1 MADKKI
7 KFTQAEYEKLSK
19 QLDQAES
26 ARNNTLFKRV
36 RNKVRSLYMTEDQMT
51 DMKEKE
57 RFGQRAIT
65 GKHNSLLKRVE
76 AMEAQMIKDANK

>member
-1 MADKKI
+1 MADKRI

-19 QLDQAES
+19 QLDDIEES
-26 ARNNTLFKRV
+26 RSNTLFKRV

-51 DMKEKE
+51 DMKERE

-65 GKHNSLLKRVE
+65 GKHNSLLKRVK